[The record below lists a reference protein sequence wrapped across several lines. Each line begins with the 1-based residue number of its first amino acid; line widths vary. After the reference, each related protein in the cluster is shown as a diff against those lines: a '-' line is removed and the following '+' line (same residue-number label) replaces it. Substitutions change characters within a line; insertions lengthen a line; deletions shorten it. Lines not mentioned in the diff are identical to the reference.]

1 MFSLNRLVDLQVRS
15 MLHHHLNLG
24 GRECMQKCKFLG
36 HMLGLQNQDP
46 WQWGLEICIPT
57 KYPRVDFF
65 PLNFYFLI
73 FWLWHMACGIV
84 PHPGPQLWKLRVLT
98 TRPQGISPPQ
108 GFLMDIYIKN
118 SFPYLGAVNMFTF
131 KNSWRD
137 CPGSPVVKYSPFN
150 AGDSGSIPCCEIK
163 IPCALW

>member
-1 MFSLNRLVDLQVRS
+1 MFSLKASGSPSAVHAPPSSKSGGKGMNAEMQIPRPHARPTEPGSLTVGPGN
-15 MLHHHLNLG
+15 LHSHKVPQG
-24 GRECMQKCKFLG
+24 WF
-36 HMLGLQNQDP
+36 
-46 WQWGLEICIPT
+46 
-57 KYPRVDFF
+57 FF

-84 PHPGPQLWKLRVLT
+84 PHPRPQLWKFRVLT

-131 KNSWRD
+131 ENSWRD

-150 AGDSGSIPCCEIK
+150 AGDSGSIPCWEIK